1 MDDEQK
7 YLKIFIAEAIDILQ
21 EVSDDLLKLEDNPT
35 DPDIL
40 HRLFRSLHTLKG
52 GASLDGLDKI
62 SGISHLLEDIFGAL
76 RDGEATATS
85 DYIDLFFEAN
95 DRLNLLV
102 NSIGGEYE
110 FMDVDDIRDKLENL
124 ASEIF
129 NEEQGDI
136 QQSGNGLSLTKEQ
149 FDKLIHQHGN
159 MYKITCRFDSHEPM
173 INVNAFVILNNLK
186 PISNF
191 IQSVPD
197 EERMKTESFNK
208 CEIILKTDEEQYIIE
223 NRIVTNCKNFS
234 IDVMDVQEMRN
245 LTDTQ
250 PKRSNIEIFI
260 DDVINDHSNKFIR
273 EIKAG
278 CDVWLVEL
286 NFVDTNPM
294 KGIMGYVIYKN
305 LSARASYIISSMSPD
320 EFKQNT
326 DFDKVLIYMST
337 MNLPVS
343 VIESI
348 IRTNCNN
355 FRVISLSKEDFI
367 PPEEPIKL
375 KQPPDETKDKDKPA
389 VISKH
394 EESHTAY
401 MEVDKAIVNQVIEN
415 IGEVFINL
423 NYLAQIY
430 NRLVESDIDDIEI
443 LKKEN
448 EQASR
453 QLNATAVLLNSL
465 MDYAVLLRM
474 VPVKKVFKKFPRIVR
489 DISRKLG
496 KKVLLVIEGE
506 RSRIDQEMLEALE
519 APVLHMIRN
528 SLDHGIEPPE
538 ERELRGKDTR
548 GTITL
553 RATQLKSHVEIDIID
568 DGKGMDKN
576 MILEKAVKRGLV
588 DEDKAKNLSDEEI
601 YSFIYH
607 PGFSTSEKVSQISG
621 RGVGMDVV
629 ATEVKKVG
637 GKIKIHSEKGK
648 GTKITLKLPIT
659 M

>member
-7 YLKIFIAEAIDILQ
+7 YLKIFISEAIDILQ

-35 DPDIL
+35 DENIL
-40 HRLFRSLHTLKG
+40 NRLFRSLHTLKG

-62 SGISHLLEDIFGAL
+62 SKISHLLEDIFGAL
-76 RDGEATATS
+76 RDGEATAKS
-85 DYIDLFFEAN
+85 DYIDLFFEAT

-110 FMDVDDIRDKLENL
+110 YMEIDDINEKLEIL

-129 NEEQGDI
+129 DKEQTGI
-136 QQSGNGLSLTKEQ
+136 QSSGNGLNLTREQ
-149 FDKLIHQHGN
+149 FEKIIHQQGN
-159 MYKITCRFDSHEPM
+159 MYKVTCRFDPNEPM

-191 IQSVPD
+191 IKSVPD
-197 EERMKTESFNK
+197 EERMKTETFDK
-208 CEIILKTDEEQYIIE
+208 CEIILKTDEDQYIIE
-223 NRIVTNCKNFS
+223 NRVVTNCKNFS
-234 IDVMDVQEMRN
+234 IDEMDFQEIRN
-245 LTDTQ
+245 LIENQ
-250 PKRSNIEIFI
+250 PKRSDIEIFI
-260 DDVINDHSNKFIR
+260 DDVISDHSNKFIR
-273 EIKAG
+273 EIESG

-286 NFVDTNPM
+286 NFIDTNPM
-294 KGIMGYVIYKN
+294 KGIMGYIIYNN
-305 LSARASYIISSMSPD
+305 LSARASYIISSMSPE
-320 EFKQNT
+320 EFKQNP
-326 DFDKVLIYMST
+326 DFEKVLIYMST
-337 MNLPVS
+337 KDLPIS

-348 IRTNCNN
+348 IRTNCDN
-355 FRVISLSKEDFI
+355 FRVISLSKEDFTQ
-367 PPEEPIKL
+367 PEEPLGL
-375 KQPPDETKDKDKPA
+375 KQPEKDKKEKDKPTI
-389 VISKH
+389 ISKPS
-394 EESHTAY
+394 ESHTAY
-401 MEVDKAIVNQVIEN
+401 MEVDKAIVDQVIEN

-423 NYLAQIY
+423 NYLVQIY
-430 NRLVESDIDDIEI
+430 NRLVESDIKDIDT
-443 LKKEN
+443 LQKEN

-453 QLNATAVLLNSL
+453 QLNATTVLLNSL

-519 APVLHMIRN
+519 APILHMIRN
-528 SLDHGIEPPE
+528 SLDHGIELPE
-538 ERELRGKDTR
+538 EREIQGKDPR

-568 DGKGMDKN
+568 DGKGMDRDK
-576 MILEKAVKRGLV
+576 ILDKAVKRGLI
-588 DEDKAKNLSDEEI
+588 DEEKGKNLSDEDI

-607 PGFSTSEKVSQISG
+607 PGFSTSEEVSQISG